1 MRTQTPS
8 RFFHAWKIAI
18 IAVTVMAGVACSL
31 RGQTRD
37 ERDPILRDFQKSVG
51 SYVDVQKRLA
61 QQSAP
66 MESTFDPAKMNA
78 AENAL
83 AALLKTTR
91 ADAKQGDIFAPP
103 IATRLRQLMDP
114 ELRGRAAAE
123 TRSAIRDEAPPKFE
137 LKVNA
142 VFPDGALPTMPVN
155 VLQVLPRL
163 PKQLEYRIINSNL
176 VLRDVEAGIVVDYM
190 SHVM

>member
-1 MRTQTPS
+1 MHNETRS
-8 RFFHAWKIAI
+8 RRPHGWKIAL
-18 IAVTVMAGVACSL
+18 IAFNVMVGFACALGAQPAG
-31 RGQTRD
+31 
-37 ERDPILRDFQKSVG
+37 ERDPILRDFQTRVA

-61 QQSAP
+61 QGAP
-66 MESTFDPAKMNA
+66 MTSTSDPSITQA

-83 AALLKTTR
+83 AARLKTAR
-91 ADAKQGDIFAPP
+91 ADAKQGDIFAPS
-103 IATRLRQLMDP
+103 IAARLRQLMDP

-123 TRSAIRDEAPPKFE
+123 TRSAIRDEPPPAFA

-163 PKQLEYRIINSNL
+163 PKQLEYRIVNTHL
-176 VLRDVEAGIVVDYM
+176 VLRDVQAGIIVDYM
-190 SHVM
+190 SKVM